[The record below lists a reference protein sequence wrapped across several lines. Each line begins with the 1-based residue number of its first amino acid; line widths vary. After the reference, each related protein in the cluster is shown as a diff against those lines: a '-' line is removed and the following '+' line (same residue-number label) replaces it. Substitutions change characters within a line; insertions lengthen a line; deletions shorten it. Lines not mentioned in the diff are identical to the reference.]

1 MLTLSRRHQVTI
13 GTLLVLLMAATR
25 SNHFPTISNMLPDA
39 SWAIFFMAGFYLRT
53 PWMLA
58 LLLGEAALV
67 DCIAI
72 GWAGVSDFCVS
83 PAYIAL
89 LPAYSALWSAG
100 RWYAGRYSF
109 TALSLPLFL

>member
-1 MLTLSRRHQVTI
+1 MLTLSRRHQLAV
-13 GTLLVLLMAATR
+13 GAVLVLLMAATR
-25 SNHFPTISNMLPDA
+25 SHHFPTISNIAPDA
-39 SWAIFFMAGFYLRT
+39 SWAVFFLAGFYLR
-53 PWMLA
+53 PAWLLA

-89 LPAYSALWSAG
+89 LPAYSVLWFAG
-100 RWYAGRYSF
+100 RWVAGRYRAMTS
-109 TALSLPLFL
+109 TL